1 MTDFSKGLPWANKS
15 RSYDIPKAELMDPAK
30 PFVFDMDWKRE
41 LAYAKAG
48 LSGYEQQI
56 KDMATYADSM
66 VVETKAQCADATEYA
81 ARAAKLRKRLD
92 KERERWVKETGGYTR
107 AVNAM
112 VKPWK
117 EDLERAEKTLG
128 RKIATHTDIQEQ
140 ARRKAEAEAR
150 RATEELNA
158 RLAKEAETGGYEAF
172 KIEAPIAETVATK
185 TRTES
190 GSSSVKEEWKWE
202 VSDFAALPDEYKVPN
217 EKMLDQ
223 VLKAGKHEIPG
234 LRIYTEKKTT
244 IITR

>member
-1 MTDFSKGLPWANKS
+1 MTYFSKGLPWANKT
-15 RSYDIPKAELMDPAK
+15 RPIDIPKAELMDPAK

-66 VVETKAQCADATEYA
+66 VVETEAQCADATEYA
-81 ARAAKLRKRLD
+81 VQVAKLLKSLD
-92 KERERWVKETGGYTR
+92 EERERWVKETGGYTR

-117 EDLERAEKTLG
+117 EDLGRLKTALG
-128 RKIATHTDIQEQ
+128 RKIATYTDIQEQ
-140 ARRKAEAEAR
+140 TRRKAEAEAR

-158 RLAKEAETGGYEAF
+158 RLAKEAETGGYEAV
-172 KIEAPIAETVATK
+172 KIEAPVAAPVATK
-185 TRTES
+185 TRTDS
-190 GSSSVKEEWKWE
+190 GSASVKEKWKWE

-223 VLKAGKHEIPG
+223 VVKAGKHEIPG
-234 LRIYTEKKTT
+234 LRIYAKKKTT
-244 IITR
+244 ITTR